1 MKQTW
6 RTLTVSL
13 LVVIFITQCSPLDG
27 PEAAARNSFSEWA
40 VNIRAPYRHETF
52 ETIKNDGVL
61 ATVLIT
67 VDLKIKGEWTE
78 KQTEIQ
84 CEKVDDDW
92 QCGRGMQFK

>member
-6 RTLTVSL
+6 RTIAVSL
-13 LVVIFITQCSPLDG
+13 LVVIFNTQCSPLDG

-40 VNIRAPYRHETF
+40 VNIRVPCRHENF
-52 ETIKNDGVL
+52 ETINNDGSS

-92 QCGRGMQFK
+92 QCGRGMKFK

>member
-1 MKQTW
+1 MNRIW
-6 RTLTVSL
+6 RTIAVSL
-13 LVVIFITQCSPLDG
+13 LLVVLSAQCSPLDG

-40 VNIRAPYRHETF
+40 VNIRAPYRHENF
-52 ETIKNDGVL
+52 ETTNNDGVL

-92 QCGRGMQFK
+92 QCPRGIKFK

>member
-1 MKQTW
+1 MNRIW
-6 RTLTVSL
+6 RTITFSL
-13 LVVIFITQCSPLDG
+13 LVVIFIIQCSPLDG

-40 VNIRAPYRHETF
+40 VNIRAPYKHEKFQTLD
-52 ETIKNDGVL
+52 NDGMS

-67 VDLKIKGEWTE
+67 VDLKIKGEWQE

-92 QCGRGMQFK
+92 QCARGIKFK